1 MKIFKKTGIILAGIA
16 AIGTVSSCKKLLVEE
31 PRAALYPSY
40 FTTPAGILAG
50 ITGVYSN
57 QRGRWGGEAN
67 NRQWIGTDEGRQG
80 TLGSSND
87 LQADNFNGINSSNS
101 LGFDGNW
108 ANINTLNGVL
118 KFANEATGLSAADKA
133 AYIAQAKFLRGW
145 LYFDL
150 VQKFGGTTA
159 TEKSGIPLHLDFI
172 TEATTA
178 DAPAPM
184 ADIYNLIISDLT
196 DAAAALPNTITS
208 TNPFSNAGVG
218 KTATVAVAKTMLA
231 KVYLTRGY
239 LTEIAQAGDF
249 QKAATLT
256 AEVIANK
263 ATYGLD
269 LWQSYADAHK
279 VENDYGKENMF
290 TIDFGL
296 GGTDESF
303 TGYTQQGDG
312 GWGINFLYV
321 IWRWNYISDAG
332 IDNNTGID
340 AIPQL
345 VNTNKQPMRRDNY
358 NGRPYARV
366 APNGPYLYTIFPPGQ
381 IKDSRFDATF
391 QTFWI
396 ANKNTAAGLT
406 STGTPKGA
414 LIPTSNF
421 SETSYN
427 VPVDGDTAILIAPGD
442 VTMAR
447 RDAFKGLI
455 VEPAQINNI
464 RWPTIKKFD
473 DTRRTRLNDKS
484 ARPVVLMRFS
494 EVYLINAE
502 ANYMLNNI
510 ANAVTSLNVLRRR
523 AGYRNPAD
531 GARIPA
537 HAFRVTTANMAAANA
552 VNMAAN
558 ELSPAE
564 ITQLNI
570 PYNRSSVAPF
580 VQNGLD
586 LILDE
591 YSRELYGDPRRWED
605 LVRTR
610 YLVRRVKMYKAQTA
624 PQSITNIQDYHMR
637 RPIPQSLINSVLT
650 GPTYPQNNGYN

>member
-1 MKIFKKTGIILAGIA
+1 MKIFKKTGIIIAGLAV
-16 AIGTVSSCKKLLVEE
+16 IGTVSSCKKLLVEE

-40 FTTPAGILAG
+40 FSTPAGIAAA
-50 ITGVYSN
+50 IAGVYSD
-57 QRGRWGGEAN
+57 QRGKWGGEGN
-67 NRQWIGTDEGRQG
+67 NPMWIGTDEGRQG

-87 LQADNFNGINSSNS
+87 LQRDNFNGINSSNS
-101 LGFDGNW
+101 LGFDGSW

-118 KFANEATGLSAADKA
+118 KYANEAQGLSATDKA

-178 DAPAPM
+178 DAPAPL
-184 ADIYNLIISDLT
+184 AAIFNAIIKDLT
-196 DAAAALPNTITS
+196 DAAAGLPNTVTNS
-208 TNPFSNAGVG
+208 NPFSNAGVG
-218 KTATVAVAKTMLA
+218 KPATAAVAKNFLA

-239 LTEIAQAGDF
+239 LTEVAVAGDF
-249 QKAATLT
+249 QRAADLT
-256 AEVIANK
+256 AELITNK

-269 LWQSYADAHK
+269 LWQSFADAQK

-290 TIDFGL
+290 NIDFGL
-296 GGTDESF
+296 GGADESF

-321 IWRWNYISDAG
+321 IWRFNYISDAG
-332 IDNNTGID
+332 VDNNVGID
-340 AIPQL
+340 DVPQL
-345 VNTNKQPMRRDNY
+345 VATSKQPMRRDNY

-366 APNGPYLYTIFPPGQ
+366 APNGPYLYSIFPPGQ
-381 IKDSRFDATF
+381 IKDSRFDAIF

-396 ANKNTAAGLT
+396 TNKTVAAGLT
-406 STGTPKGA
+406 STGASKGA
-414 LIPTSNF
+414 LVSTTNF

-427 VPVDGDTAILIAPGD
+427 IPVDGDTAILIAPGD

-455 VEPAQINNI
+455 IEPAQINNV

-502 ANYMLNNI
+502 ANYMLGNT
-510 ANAVTSLNVLRRR
+510 AAAAASLNVLRRR
-523 AGYRNPAD
+523 AAYRNPAD

-537 HAFRVTTANMAAANA
+537 HAFRVTVANMAAANA
-552 VNMAAN
+552 ANVAAN
-558 ELSPAE
+558 ELSGAE
-564 ITQLNI
+564 LAQLAV
-570 PYNRSSVAPF
+570 PYNKTAGTAL
-580 VQNGLD
+580 NGLD

-610 YLVRRVKMYKAQTA
+610 YLVRRVKMYKAATA
-624 PQSITNIQDYHMR
+624 PSSITNIQEYHMR

-650 GPTYPQNNGYN
+650 GPTYPQNNGY